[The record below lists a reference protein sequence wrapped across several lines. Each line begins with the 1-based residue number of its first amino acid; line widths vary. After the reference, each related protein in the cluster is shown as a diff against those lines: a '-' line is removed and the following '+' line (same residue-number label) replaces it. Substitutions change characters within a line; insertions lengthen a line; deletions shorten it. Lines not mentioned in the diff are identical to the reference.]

1 MNCPTEIV
9 ILMHK
14 YLDEDIKSAEE
25 IILRAHLEECEE
37 CNQHFHELKKSIA
50 LVQSTSHVVAPNDF
64 TMKVMQSLPKEKKTV
79 SFNRWFRVHP
89 FITAASLFCILMIG
103 SIFSLWNENQEFS
116 VSKHSELIIENNTVI
131 VPEDKVI
138 DGDIVI
144 RNGTIVIEGKVQG
157 NVTIINGEKY
167 RASAGQVTGDIKEVN
182 ELFEW
187 LWFNIKK
194 IATEAVNV
202 FGDKEINN

>member
-79 SFNRWFRVHP
+79 SFNRWVRVHP

-202 FGDKEINN
+202 FDDKEINN